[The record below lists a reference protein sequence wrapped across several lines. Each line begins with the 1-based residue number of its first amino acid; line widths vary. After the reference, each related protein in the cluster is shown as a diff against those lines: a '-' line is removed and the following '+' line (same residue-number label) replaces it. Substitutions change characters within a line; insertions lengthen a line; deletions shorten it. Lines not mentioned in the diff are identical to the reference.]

1 MKTCPF
7 CNIEVGGNLSKC
19 PLCQNALTGDGTGD
33 MPHWPLQTTLK
44 KQSILYK
51 VQLCLIL
58 TCIILVLSIDF
69 LFGYRGG
76 TLHWSLLVSMWLI
89 AFEFGLIRLFKKN
102 FSPSRILTLFVLILS
117 VLIMITGYF
126 TGYWYLTAGIMVP
139 CLCIGTLIA
148 NFILT
153 LVDQIANA
161 MVYLLSNILLGVLP
175 YIVLL
180 IMGKNI
186 PMAWIICLIVSV
198 IIFINS
204 CILRGR
210 AVLSEVQRRFNM

>member
-1 MKTCPF
+1 
-7 CNIEVGGNLSKC
+7 
-19 PLCQNALTGDGTGD
+19 
-33 MPHWPLQTTLK
+33 
-44 KQSILYK
+44 
-51 VQLCLIL
+51 
-58 TCIILVLSIDF
+58 
-69 LFGYRGG
+69 
-76 TLHWSLLVSMWLI
+76 
-89 AFEFGLIRLFKKN
+89 
-102 FSPSRILTLFVLILS
+102 
-117 VLIMITGYF
+117 MITGYF